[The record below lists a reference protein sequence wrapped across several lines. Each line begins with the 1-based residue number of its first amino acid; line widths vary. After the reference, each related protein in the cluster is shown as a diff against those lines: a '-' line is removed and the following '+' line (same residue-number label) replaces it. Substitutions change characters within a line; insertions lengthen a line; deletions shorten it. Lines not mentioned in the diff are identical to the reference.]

1 MTVSNNGC
9 HVCAGIYHGIIK
21 DVNERIRRTV
31 NGDVNTFEFIVEV
44 ETNNGWVTFKSTT
57 FESDY
62 ENSRYQKLINEICNR
77 YQVEQF
83 YFDEHIGTDLTI
95 KISLNYCNGVDYP
108 NIDWY
113 EPYYSEERYNG

>member
-1 MTVSNNGC
+1 MVSTKTGSP
-9 HVCAGIYHGIIK
+9 VCAGIYHGIIK
-21 DVNERIRRTV
+21 DVNEKIRKTV

-83 YFDEHIGTDLTI
+83 YFDEHIGADLTI